1 MNISLYEYY
10 NPERLLKVLKC
21 GNLPFDGTETKEWK
35 DNLKKQ
41 MIKMS
46 RLKKKNGKV
55 EITYKQPN
63 KHGRFFSNT
72 GYQSL
77 KRDIRKFLNDG
88 HDVDIDIVN
97 CCPSILIQIFKDNH
111 IDCGDFLRE
120 YVSDREATFKK
131 YSLNDKMDFIKMIN
145 SDTLKDQKFKE
156 IHELTYNLL
165 VPKLIKENKVIYNR
179 IKKNRKRQMKEYNIE
194 GAFLSA
200 YVQDKENIILMSMYK
215 YIISRGFTVS
225 TLCFDGL
232 LVEKVEG
239 VDNLL
244 LKDTEE
250 EIFLQTKFRIRLA
263 FKSMKTD
270 WVPQPPEKIDLKGDD
285 SENPEF
291 YNKPLNRLLAK
302 NCLAD
307 DGAVSFEDVDILVK
321 YLNNFVCEF
330 MAPTSTYGIRN
341 NVADTFQLCKKHQA
355 EDRIKYAFNNKLNPD
370 ISWCHHPDQLQ
381 YDKIVFEVDASKVGP
396 RDYNLYQ
403 RPAYQIKEGVELK
416 ELAPEFYEFL
426 FGIIADS
433 DEKLY
438 IFLINYISKKV
449 CVGKAKQML
458 VLLGEMGTG
467 KSTFAEIMGLILGE
481 KYWQQMDSIHQISS
495 NFNASSETAIFSS
508 VEEIV
513 SNAGDFHAI
522 QSKLKTLT
530 TETSI
535 RIERKG
541 IDSYMT
547 TSQNDICLI
556 TNENN
561 PVKITDGN
569 RRAAVLRVSSK
580 YQNDHA
586 FFSRL
591 RKEVKENI
599 EFIRGYFFN
608 FKYIDNLNS
617 IRPKTKAEEE
627 LLILNESN
635 VRTFVRDELRLS
647 GDEMFKYIYEK
658 YNSFCLSNKYKPLQA
673 RYFSIEMKNE
683 GFSTY
688 EKGRK
693 NTTYFKVPDHLIV
706 SITDDFDSDN
716 DIY

>member
-10 NPERLLKVLKC
+10 EQERLLKVINC

-41 MIKMS
+41 MIKMY

-55 EITYKQPN
+55 EIIYKQPN
-63 KHGRFFSNT
+63 KYGRYFSNT
-72 GYQSL
+72 GYQSC
-77 KRDIRKFLNDG
+77 KRDIRKYINNG

-97 CCPSILIQIFKDNH
+97 CCPSLLIQIFKDNI
-111 IDCGDFLRE
+111 IDCGDFLRD
-120 YVSDREATFKK
+120 YVSDREATIKK

-145 SDTLKDQKFKE
+145 NDTLKDQRFKE
-156 IHELTYNLL
+156 IHELTYKHL

-179 IKKNRKRQMKEYNIE
+179 VKKNRKRQDKEHNID

-200 YVQDKENIILMSMYK
+200 YVQDKESIILMSMYNFL
-215 YIISRGFTVS
+215 ISRGFTVS

-239 VDNLL
+239 VDELL
-244 LKDTEE
+244 LRDSEE
-250 EIFLQTKFRIRLA
+250 EIFLQTKFKISLA
-263 FKSMKTD
+263 FKSMETD
-270 WVPQPPEKIDLKGDD
+270 WVPQPPEKIDLKDD
-285 SENPEF
+285 GIENPVF
-291 YNKPLNRLLAK
+291 YIKTLNRSLAK
-302 NCLAD
+302 NCLSD
-307 DGAVSFEDVDILVK
+307 DGAAVSFEDVDILVK

-330 MAPTSTYGIRN
+330 IAPTSTYGIRN
-341 NVADTFQLCKKHQA
+341 NVAETFQLCKKHQA

-381 YDKIVFEVDASKVGP
+381 YDKIVFEVDQKRVGP

-416 ELAPEFYEFL
+416 EFVPNFYEFL
-426 FGIIADS
+426 FGIMADS

-438 IFLINYISKKV
+438 FFLINYISKKV
-449 CVGKAKQML
+449 CVGKAKQLL
-458 VLLGEMGTG
+458 VLMGQMGSG
-467 KSTFAEIMGLILGE
+467 KSTFAEMMGLILGK

-495 NFNASSETAIFSS
+495 NFNASYETAIFSS

-535 RIERKG
+535 RIEKKG

-556 TNENN
+556 TNECN
-561 PVKITDGN
+561 PVKITDDN
-569 RRAAVLRVSSK
+569 RRAAVLKVSNK
-580 YQNDHA
+580 YQNDHE

-608 FKYIDNLNS
+608 FKYNDNLNS
-617 IRPKTKAEEE
+617 IRPTTKAEAE
-627 LLILNESN
+627 LLVLNENN
-635 VRTFVRDELRLS
+635 VKTFVRDELSVS
-647 GDEMFKYIYEK
+647 GDETFKFIYQR
-658 YNSFCLSNKYKPLQA
+658 YSDFCAANKYKA
-673 RYFSIEMKNE
+673 ASGRYFSIEMKKE

-688 EKGRK
+688 RKGISK
-693 NTTYFKVPDHLIV
+693 TTYFKVPEHLLV
-706 SITDDFDSDN
+706 SDENIF
-716 DIY
+716 